1 MQLFKI
7 HTGLIKPNQ
16 DIINV
21 IIHSLDTSQINIED
35 NDILAITSKIVALS
49 QGRIVKLEEVKPSDL
64 ALKLSKRYNLDPGY
78 VELII
83 READEIYGG
92 TDQAICTLKEGVMIA
107 NAGVDRKNIPLG
119 YAVLSPANPYES
131 AQNIR
136 QRIHDIKGKFVGI
149 VIVDSR
155 VTPLRLGTVGVA
167 FGFSGFSP
175 VRDCRGFKDLYGKP
189 LQITRHCQVD
199 DLAGAAHL
207 VMGEVDERVPA
218 ILLRDTPIIISHD
231 LNSQINKDSVMVSP
245 NHCLFINALK
255 YENENKV
262 VKRE

>member
-16 DIINV
+16 DIIKE
-21 IIHSLDTSQINIED
+21 IILSLDNSQINIEN
-35 NDILAITSKIVALS
+35 NDILAITSKIISLS

-64 ALKLSKRYNLDPGY
+64 ALKLSKKYNLDPEY

-83 READEIYGG
+83 QEADEIYGG

-107 NAGVDRKNIPLG
+107 NSGIDRKNVPSG
-119 YAVLSPANPYES
+119 YAVLSPANPYKS
-131 AQNIR
+131 AQKIR
-136 QRIHDIKGKFVGI
+136 QRIYDIKGKFVGV

-167 FGFSGFSP
+167 FGFSGFIP
-175 VRDCRGFKDLYGKP
+175 VRDCRGFKDLYDKP
-189 LQITRHCQVD
+189 LHITRHCQVD

-218 ILLRDTPIIISHD
+218 ILIRDAPITISYD
-231 LNSQINKDSVMVSP
+231 LNSQINKESVMVSP
-245 NHCLFINALK
+245 NRCLFINALK
-255 YENENKV
+255 NEKET
-262 VKRE
+262 K

>member
-16 DIINV
+16 DIINE
-21 IIHSLDTSQINIED
+21 IIQSLDTSQINIED

-64 ALKLSKRYNLDPGY
+64 ALKLSKRYNLDPEY

-83 READEIYGG
+83 READKIYGG

-107 NAGVDRKNIPLG
+107 NAGVDRKNVPLG
-119 YAVLSPANPYES
+119 YAVLSPANSYKS

-136 QRIHDIKGKFVGI
+136 QRIHDIKGKFVGV

-207 VMGEVDERVPA
+207 IMGEVDERVPA
-218 ILLRDTPIIISHD
+218 ILLRDAPIIISHD

-245 NHCLFINALK
+245 NRCLFKNALK

>member
-16 DIINV
+16 DIIKE
-21 IIHSLDTSQINIED
+21 IILSLDNSQINIED
-35 NDILAITSKIVALS
+35 NDILAITSKIISLS

-64 ALKLSKRYNLDPGY
+64 ALKLSKKYNLDPEY

-83 READEIYGG
+83 QEADEIYGG

-107 NAGVDRKNIPLG
+107 NAGIDRKNVPSG

-131 AQNIR
+131 AQKIR
-136 QRIHDIKGKFVGI
+136 QRIHDIKGKFVGV

-167 FGFSGFSP
+167 FGFSGFIP
-175 VRDCRGFKDLYGKP
+175 IRDCRGFKDLYDKP

-218 ILLRDTPIIISHD
+218 ILIRDAPITISYD
-231 LNSQINKDSVMVSP
+231 LNSQINKESIMVSP
-245 NHCLFINALK
+245 NRCLFINALK
-255 YENENKV
+255 NEK
-262 VKRE
+262 KTK

>member
-7 HTGLIKPNQ
+7 HTGLIKSHQ
-16 DIINV
+16 DIINE
-21 IIHSLDTSQINIED
+21 IIQNLDTSQIDIED
-35 NDILAITSKIVALS
+35 NDIIAITSKIVALS
-49 QGRIVKLEEVKPSDL
+49 QGRIVKLEDVKPSDL
-64 ALKLSKRYNLDPGY
+64 ARKLSKKYNLDPEY

-83 READEIYGG
+83 KEADEIYGG

-107 NAGVDRKNIPLG
+107 NAGIDRKNVPLG
-119 YAVLSPANPYES
+119 YAVLSPSNPYKS

-136 QRIHDIKGKFVGI
+136 QRIYEIKGKFVGV

-167 FGFSGFSP
+167 FGFSGFNP

-207 VMGEVDERVPA
+207 VMGEVDEKVPA
-218 ILLRDTPIIISHD
+218 ILIRNAPITISHD
-231 LNSQINKDSVMVSP
+231 LNSQINKESVMVSP
-245 NHCLFINALK
+245 NRCLFINALK
-255 YENENKV
+255 YEKENKV